1 MFKDNFIHVNK
12 YRVNFYKTVL
22 NSEKKT
28 CGDVIGPCSGG
39 LVHADNFFSSF
50 SSLYSP
56 QKCTKYDIWEKV
68 HVIWFWCD
76 WLETHNSIFS
86 LFAFLN
92 SYETCKI
99 GPPLED
105 VHSLPF
111 GVVLYADMIV
121 HQSLSKLEHS
131 AQFTV
136 LKYTL
141 NKILNIPPYEYNL
154 WKIAK

>member
-1 MFKDNFIHVNK
+1 MLISIELTFTKQFWI
-12 YRVNFYKTVL
+12 L
-22 NSEKKT
+22 KKNLRW
-28 CGDVIGPCSGG
+28 CDWSLQRWISSCRQ
-39 LVHADNFFSSF
+39 FFSSF

-56 QKCTKYDIWEKV
+56 PKCTKYDIWEKV

>member
-1 MFKDNFIHVNK
+1 MFNK

-22 NSEKKT
+22 NSEKILRW
-28 CGDVIGPCSGG
+28 CDWSLQRWISSCRQ
-39 LVHADNFFSSF
+39 FFSSF

-56 QKCTKYDIWEKV
+56 QKCTKYDIWEKL

-76 WLETHNSIFS
+76 RLETHNSILS

-92 SYETCKI
+92 PYETCKI

-154 WKIAK
+154 WEIAK

>member
-1 MFKDNFIHVNK
+1 MFNK

-22 NSEKKT
+22 NSEKILRW
-28 CGDVIGPCSGG
+28 CDWSLQRWISSCRQ
-39 LVHADNFFSSF
+39 FFSSF

-56 QKCTKYDIWEKV
+56 QKCTKYDIWEKL

-76 WLETHNSIFS
+76 RLETHNSIFS

-105 VHSLPF
+105 VHSLAF
-111 GVVLYADMIV
+111 SVVLYNADMIV

-141 NKILNIPPYEYNL
+141 NTILNIPPYEYNL
-154 WKIAK
+154 WKIAKWNSATF

>member
-1 MFKDNFIHVNK
+1 M
-12 YRVNFYKTVL
+12 
-22 NSEKKT
+22 
-28 CGDVIGPCSGG
+28 
-39 LVHADNFFSSF
+39 
-50 SSLYSP
+50 
-56 QKCTKYDIWEKV
+56 
-68 HVIWFWCD
+68 
-76 WLETHNSIFS
+76 ETHNSIFS

-111 GVVLYADMIV
+111 VVVLYADMIV

-154 WKIAK
+154 